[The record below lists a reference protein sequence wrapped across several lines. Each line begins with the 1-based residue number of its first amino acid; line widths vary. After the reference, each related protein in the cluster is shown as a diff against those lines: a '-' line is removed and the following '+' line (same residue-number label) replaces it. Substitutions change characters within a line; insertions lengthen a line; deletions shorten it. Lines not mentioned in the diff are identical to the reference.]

1 MAMETPVSLQGE
13 SRQPSS
19 GPSALRGAVLRR
31 HKLLHPSPL
40 SLASSLARPMPRH
53 HSGSTTAETKSA
65 APSEGIIKVQR
76 LWRGPSSVEQVFNFK
91 LTRLGACAGDS
102 PIGKTDGWPGS
113 PAGEQE
119 QEEGRGA
126 ELWGRGTGRK
136 LSRRTKGPLGAL
148 EVCALGK
155 PKLWAS
161 SPATQRD
168 VEGGCSPCP
177 SPPPG
182 MGAESNPAGQ
192 ASFLAGSQSMQRTE
206 MALSTDLGG
215 ALTVPVLPSP
225 NGRAAPGARTART
238 LAS

>member
-1 MAMETPVSLQGE
+1 MADSRAPSASSFLGTLRLVHPKEPHHTPWRVSCIPSELVQWPWKHQFPCRASPGSRLQAP
-13 SRQPSS
+13 RLCKVLSS
-19 GPSALRGAVLRR
+19 GR

-91 LTRLGACAGDS
+91 LTRLGACAGGS

-126 ELWGRGTGRK
+126 ELWGRGTGRE
-136 LSRRTKGPLGAL
+136 LSRRTRGALWAL
-148 EVCALGK
+148 EVCAVCK

-177 SPPPG
+177 SPHQAWEWKETLKGKPP
-182 MGAESNPAGQ
+182 S
-192 ASFLAGSQSMQRTE
+192 
-206 MALSTDLGG
+206 
-215 ALTVPVLPSP
+215 
-225 NGRAAPGARTART
+225 
-238 LAS
+238 